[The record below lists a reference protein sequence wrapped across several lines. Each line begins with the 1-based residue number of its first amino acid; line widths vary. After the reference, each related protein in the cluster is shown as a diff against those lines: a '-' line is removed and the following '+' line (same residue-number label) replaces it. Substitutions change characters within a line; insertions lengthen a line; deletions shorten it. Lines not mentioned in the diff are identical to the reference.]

1 MCIESGDTKAPD
13 RKTAG
18 EKPDAGLLNEGPL
31 SSPPPNVPTIFT
43 SQLPLTLWRL
53 PDAAGVVFCCAKP
66 GELERAWIASS
77 NACRIFRKDETLK
90 KLTKLQIP
98 QKK

>member
-43 SQLPLTLWRL
+43 SQLPFWLT
-53 PDAAGVVFCCAKP
+53 
-66 GELERAWIASS
+66 
-77 NACRIFRKDETLK
+77 T
-90 KLTKLQIP
+90 
-98 QKK
+98 

>member
-43 SQLPLTLWRL
+43 SQLPY
-53 PDAAGVVFCCAKP
+53 
-66 GELERAWIASS
+66 ASCVCFFPS
-77 NACRIFRKDETLK
+77 GACTM
-90 KLTKLQIP
+90 Q
-98 QKK
+98 